1 MDISMETRRESYQ
14 GVKPTVKARQTL
26 ILSILG
32 ERQMTA
38 LEIAD
43 ELCKKGYTP
52 HTERNFSAPRLTEL
66 KRAGKVKAVGKK
78 MCSTTGR
85 NVTVW
90 AANGMRE
97 RS

>member
-14 GVKPTVKARQTL
+14 AVKPTVKARQTL
-26 ILSILG
+26 ILTILG
-32 ERQMTA
+32 EKQMTA

-43 ELCKKGYTP
+43 ELYKQGYTP

-66 KRAGKVKAVGKK
+66 KQAGKIKAVCKK
-78 MCSTTGR
+78 MCRATGR

-90 AANGMRE
+90 AAKE
-97 RS
+97 DV